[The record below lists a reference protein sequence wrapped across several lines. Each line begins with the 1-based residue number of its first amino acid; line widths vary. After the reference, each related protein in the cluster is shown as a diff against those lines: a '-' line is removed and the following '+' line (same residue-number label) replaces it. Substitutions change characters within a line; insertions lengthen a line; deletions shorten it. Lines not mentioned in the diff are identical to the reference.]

1 MAIIKELPL
10 IPAER
15 ALKVIGGRWKVFV
28 LYYLFERPHRL
39 SELRRLI
46 PSVSQKVLVQ
56 QLRELEEH
64 GIVHREVF
72 AEVPPR
78 VVYTAT
84 KLGMSL
90 RPIVA
95 ALCDWGRRHADELR
109 GFDDEPVKAA
119 AVTPLRKSPSKS
131 SSSSSS
137 SKPSSAAAA
146 AARRRAGSR

>member
-1 MAIIKELPL
+1 MAITKELPI

-28 LYYLFERPHRL
+28 LYYLFDGPKRL

-46 PSVSQKVLVQ
+46 PGVSQKVLVQ
-56 QLRELEEH
+56 SLREMEQH
-64 GIVHREVF
+64 GVVDRKVF

-90 RPIVA
+90 RSIVS
-95 ALCDWGRRHADELR
+95 ALCDWGKRHAAEIDGR
-109 GFDDEPVKAA
+109 VGKAA
-119 AVTPLRKSPSKS
+119 TTLERRPSAKAS
-131 SSSSSS
+131 ARGR
-137 SKPSSAAAA
+137 PS
-146 AARRRAGSR
+146 